1 MHGFP
6 IKVLRVDNG
15 TEFTSKE
22 FKEFCKSIGTK
33 LTFGNAFSSKSGGLV
48 ERLNGTIKQ
57 LIKVHMTK
65 EDPNKWSKHIYTAIN
80 TYNSS
85 PHSAINNNS
94 PHEMFIKLSCNLSN
108 PLPLNKRDRDELLES
123 QPKFP
128 YFKVGDSV
136 LRKIDRIGRQ
146 VQDSMKPYFDGPY
159 EHRKSFTLKAIDGST
174 RRSHYDKLKKFKYPP
189 DWLYKNVY
197 FQKYLWS
204 KFS

>member
-1 MHGFP
+1 MPGFP
-6 IKVLRVDNG
+6 IKTLRVDNG

-33 LTFGNAFSSKSGGLV
+33 LTFGNSFSSKAGGLV

-57 LIKVHMTK
+57 LIKIYMTK
-65 EDPNKWSKHIYTAIN
+65 DKPNKWTDHVDKAIF
-80 TYNSS
+80 TYNCS

-94 PHEMFIKLSCNLSN
+94 PHEMFIKLSSNLSN
-108 PLPLNKRDRDELLES
+108 PLPLNNKDREDLLKS
-123 QPKFP
+123 QPNFP

-159 EHRKSFTLKAIDGST
+159 TIIEEAEHRKSFTLMANDGST
-174 RRSHYDKLKKFKYPP
+174 RRSHYDKLKKFKFPP
-189 DWLYKNVY
+189 D
-197 FQKYLWS
+197 
-204 KFS
+204 